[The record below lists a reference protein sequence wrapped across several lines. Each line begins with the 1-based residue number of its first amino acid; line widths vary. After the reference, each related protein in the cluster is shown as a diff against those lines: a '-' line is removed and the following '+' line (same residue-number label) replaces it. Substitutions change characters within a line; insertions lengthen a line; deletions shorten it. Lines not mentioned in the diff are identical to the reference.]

1 MQLYQD
7 IPRTYTAL
15 AEWGACL
22 TYLYLAGGITKSR
35 FFMVITP
42 VSLAVQ
48 ILFLNFTGNL
58 STIFWIPCMIMAAG
72 LMYICIRLCSDLS
85 ALAAG
90 YCCAKAF
97 LLAEFAASLE
107 WQIHT
112 WLQAIGIY
120 SWWTNILLLVL
131 VYGICF
137 IAVFF
142 LERTM
147 FSQEYILQLTLK
159 EVLSAAGMVAAAF
172 AFSNLSFVYGNSPF
186 TSQLKADI
194 FNIRTLIDLGGIAIL
209 CAYQSRTCEYI
220 AENELTAIQSILRS
234 QYDQYRNYQDSL
246 ELIHMKYHDLKH
258 QIAGLRAETDDQRRK
273 KWLDALE
280 EEISAFGTVNKTGNQ
295 VLDTVLAAKI
305 FHCRN
310 NNIQITCIADGKA
323 LDFMHVTDLCSV
335 FGNALDNAIE
345 NVVLIPEKEK
355 RLIHVSV
362 SSKKDFVFIKIENYC
377 ETEIKKNAQ
386 QLIHTTKAD
395 KQNHGFGLKSI
406 CYVIEKYEGSVTFE
420 LNNSWFELN
429 ILIPKR

>member
-35 FFMVITP
+35 FFTVITP

-85 ALAAG
+85 TLAAG

>member
-22 TYLYLAGGITKSR
+22 IYLYLAGGATKSR
-35 FFMVITP
+35 LFVLITP
-42 VSLAVQ
+42 AALAIQ

-58 STIFWIPCMIMAAG
+58 PTIFWIPCMIMAAG
-72 LMYICIRLCSDLS
+72 LMYAYIRLCSDLS

-112 WLQAIGIY
+112 WMQAIGIS
-120 SWWTNILLLVL
+120 SWWTNILLLAA
-131 VYGICF
+131 VYSGCF
-137 IAVFF
+137 IAAFF

-159 EVLSAAGMVAAAF
+159 EVLSAAGMVVAAF
-172 AFSNLSFVYGNSPF
+172 AFSNLSFVYENSPF
-186 TSQLKADI
+186 TSQLRADI
-194 FNIRTLIDLGGIAIL
+194 FNIRTLVDLGGIAIL
-209 CAYQSRTCEYI
+209 CAYQSRICEYI

-258 QIAGLRAETDDQRRK
+258 QIAGLRVETDEQRRK

-280 EEISAFGTVNKTGNQ
+280 EEISAFGTMNKTGNQ

-310 NNIQITCIADGKA
+310 NNIQITCIADGKL
-323 LDFMHVTDLCSV
+323 LDFMHVTDICSI

-377 ETEIKKNAQ
+377 ETEIKKDAR